1 MWVVNPVHGPVLP
14 ADEFSIA
21 SRVRLGAP
29 LLLDSMLC
37 EVCQKRVL
45 DVKCTH
51 ALCCSLAESTIGH
64 NRVKEVIHA
73 GCSISDPGACME
85 AVGLVD
91 SQPNLR
97 PADILTRAAIP
108 NRTAALDV
116 GVKCPEAAGAGDDCT
131 QTMVEEKLAYYAA
144 ILPELERKGI
154 TYCPITF
161 SSFGRRHGTTSRIMQ
176 EAASRAARFRGQLNS
191 KQMLRSWSATVTT
204 ELWRRVARMVKA
216 CLPKVVG
223 SEQLLQV
230 DEG

>member
-1 MWVVNPVHGPVLP
+1 M
-14 ADEFSIA
+14 
-21 SRVRLGAP
+21 RVRLGAP
-29 LLLDSMLC
+29 LLLNSMLC
-37 EVCQKRVL
+37 GVCQKRVL

-91 SQPNLR
+91 SQPDLR

-116 GVKCPEAAGAGDDCT
+116 GVKCPEAAGAGDDCA
-131 QTMVEEKLAYYAA
+131 QAMVEQKLAYYTA

-161 SSFGRRHGTTSRIMQ
+161 SAFGRRHGTTSKIML

-191 KQMLRSWSATVTT
+191 KQLMKIWCATVTT
-204 ELWRRVARMVKA
+204 ELWRRVAKMVKA
-216 CLPKVVG
+216 CLPKLDRCDMLVHFDDG
-223 SEQLLQV
+223 
-230 DEG
+230 

>member
-1 MWVVNPVHGPVLP
+1 
-14 ADEFSIA
+14 
-21 SRVRLGAP
+21 
-29 LLLDSMLC
+29 
-37 EVCQKRVL
+37 
-45 DVKCTH
+45 
-51 ALCCSLAESTIGH
+51 
-64 NRVKEVIHA
+64 
-73 GCSISDPGACME
+73 ME

-116 GVKCPEAAGAGDDCT
+116 GVKWPEAAGAGDDCT

-161 SSFGRRHGTTSRIMQ
+161 SSFGRRHETTSRIMQ

-204 ELWRRVARMVKA
+204 ELWRRVARMVKD